1 MNAMKRIVCILLSLL
16 VWVTGWGVDREMA
29 LKVAR
34 TVLGPETK
42 GNGYVLIQ
50 EGPYFV
56 FGRESGGYVI
66 VSGYEAGH
74 PVLAYSHSDI
84 FRPESLPEAMR
95 TLLDG
100 YGRMLDEARNSGL
113 QPDDATRAEWAAYLS
128 GTVAD
133 PSEGVLLET
142 AFWGQGAPYNMFCPL
157 VGGQHCLTGCV
168 NTSTATVMRY
178 FKWPERGRGELPG
191 GITLGHVYDWDS
203 MPLTNL
209 NEYTTAHQR
218 EEVARLM
225 YELGMMNGSKYGL
238 DATLASLNVERLVYH
253 YDYDPHIRIV
263 WRETVSS
270 DLAWEEMIKTELLSA
285 RPVLYAARISETER
299 HQFVVDG
306 YQGRF
311 FHVNMGWGG
320 YSNTYMVVTPIDGGS
335 SSFLKD
341 LYQEHQMYIGIQP
354 NRGEAAMGVSCVSI
368 WISDFTYETGVPFF
382 AYADLASN
390 TPEEQSLDV
399 AFALISGDGYIEEII
414 SEPQKAT
421 LSGWDWYFPGNKCT
435 ITSALEKDQRIGLC
449 YRNDAGVWEVVP
461 AGEGVYYP
469 MSHEQSLRSLCQLSY
484 MKNLPAA
491 PDCEQL
497 SLRLPMDCRVEV
509 YDEAQESSDLSID
522 NSTSSWEIKHRRDAP
537 SRTVVVKLRDLTQ
550 SVQFRLVL

>member
-1 MNAMKRIVCILLSLL
+1 MNAMKRFVCILWALL

-29 LKVAR
+29 LKVTR

-113 QPDDATRAEWAAYLS
+113 RPDEATRAEWAAYLS

-142 AFWGQGAPYNMFCPL
+142 ALWDQGAPYNMYCPL

-238 DATLASLNVERLVYH
+238 DVTLASLNVERLVYH
-253 YDYDPHIRIV
+253 YDYDPHMRIV

-285 RPVLYAARISETER
+285 RPVLYAARISVTER

-335 SSFLKD
+335 SSILKD
-341 LYQEHQMYIGIQP
+341 LYQEHQMYVGIQP
-354 NRGEAAMGVSCVSI
+354 NRGEAAMGVSCDDLVI
-368 WISDFTYETGVPFF
+368 GDFSYETGVPFY
-382 AYADLASN
+382 AYAFLGSN
-390 TPEEQSLDV
+390 VPEEQVLDV
-399 AFALISGDGYIEEII
+399 AFALVNGDGFIEER
-414 SEPQKAT
+414 
-421 LSGWDWYFPGNKCT
+421 LSDSQETVLPGWDKRFLGAMCT
-435 ITSALEKDQRIGLC
+435 ITSSLKKDQRICLC
-449 YRNDAGVWEVVP
+449 YRKGDGAWTVVP

-469 MSHEQSLRSLCQLSY
+469 MSHEQGLRSLCQLSY
-484 MKNLPAA
+484 VKSLSAD

-497 SLRLPMDCRVEV
+497 SLRLPRDCRVEV
-509 YDEAQESSDLSID
+509 YDESPESSDLSID
-522 NSTSSWEIKHRRDAP
+522 NSFGSWIIKHRHDAP